1 MRMYDIDRLKTTVRR
16 RTQGYHATGH
26 DLSHALRVLA
36 ICNTI
41 GEELDADLEVL
52 GAAALLHDL
61 GRARK
66 GKQKRHHS
74 MESVKIARRILNSAG
89 FPTQKI
95 PLVLHAIQVHSFEDH
110 TAPKTAEAA
119 ILQDADR
126 IDICGAIGAAMTF
139 AYGGSHGSELYNPA
153 DPTGTN
159 RRFDDHKYSFDHFFT
174 KLLGLPEVLNTAAGR
189 RIARRRRAHLK
200 NFVAQFEQELNEF
213 AQQDSA

>member
-1 MRMYDIDRLKTTVRR
+1 MYDIDKLKTTVRR
-16 RTQGYHATGH
+16 RTQRYHATGH
-26 DLSHALRVLA
+26 DLSHAMRVLG
-36 ICNTI
+36 ICNAI

-66 GKQKRHHS
+66 GKQKTHHS
-74 MESVKIARRILNSAG
+74 MESVKIARRILKSVE

-95 PLVLHAIQVHSFEDH
+95 PLVLYAIRVHSFEDH
-110 TAPKTAEAA
+110 ITPKTAEAA

-139 AYGGSHGSELYNPA
+139 AYGGSHGSELYNPE

-159 RRFDDHKYSFDHFFT
+159 RKLDDHKYSFDHFFM
-174 KLLGLPEVLNTAAGR
+174 KLLGLPEILNTAAGR
-189 RIARRRRAHLK
+189 RMARRRRAHLK
-200 NFVAQFEQELNEF
+200 KFVAQFEQELNECP
-213 AQQDSA
+213 QQDAA